1 MSSIR
6 KVLQSLSSAKNLPG
20 AAAVVEAEAAAEAAA
35 AVDAAGE
42 AAAVVAAAMLPG
54 VRLAEAATPA
64 RRASPL
70 IQLTD
75 ADGQGRVLLD
85 PALFSLVCHA
95 VRDRSEA
102 AL

>member
-6 KVLQSLSSAKNLPG
+6 KVLQSPSSAKNLPG
-20 AAAVVEAEAAAEAAA
+20 AADAAVAEAAVEAAA

-42 AAAVVAAAMLPG
+42 VAAVAMLPG
-54 VRLAEAATPA
+54 VCPGAAATPA

-75 ADGQGRVLLD
+75 ADSQGRVLLD

-95 VRDRSEA
+95 VRRRSEA